1 MTATSEEQSTK
12 APSGERQSSRPRT
25 IAKKREARWGYI
37 MITPAA
43 VLILLFLI
51 IPVGMSVWLSL
62 TNARL
67 VSPNSPEF
75 IGLDNFVR
83 AFTEDP
89 AFLKAL
95 RNVIFFALVV
105 VPVQGALGLVLAL
118 LVNQK
123 LRGITAFRVMFFVPV
138 VTSMV
143 VVSMLW
149 KFMYQKEGLINSVF
163 GFNVDWLN
171 NPNTALPAIIIMSI
185 WQGVGF
191 HMIIWLSGLQTISTD
206 LYEAAKIDGANR
218 WQQFRNVTVPG
229 LKPTFVFIFITITI
243 AAFSLFV
250 QVDVMTQGG
259 PLDASTSIVY
269 QAVQSGY
276 SKQQVGYGAA
286 LSLIFFA
293 LVLIITLV
301 QRRLTR
307 EED

>member
-1 MTATSEEQSTK
+1 MTVATRLDRRTRGNAARTAEQ
-12 APSGERQSSRPRT
+12 
-25 IAKKREARWGYI
+25 RWGYLLAA
-37 MITPAA
+37 PAV
-43 VLILLFLI
+43 VLIVLFLVV
-51 IPVGMSVWLSL
+51 PVLMTFGLSV

-67 VSPNSPEF
+67 VSPNPPEY

-89 AFLKAL
+89 SFLRAL
-95 RNVIFFALVV
+95 RNVAVFALVV
-105 VPVQGALGLVLAL
+105 VPVQGGIGLALAL

-123 LRGITAFRVMFFVPV
+123 LRGVTLFRVLFFLPV

-149 KFMYQKEGLINSVF
+149 KFMYEQDGLINSVF

-171 NPNTALPAIIIMSI
+171 NPSTALPAIIVMSI

-191 HMIIWLSGLQTISTD
+191 HMIIWLAGLQTISAE
-206 LYEAAKIDGANR
+206 LYEAAQIDGANR
-218 WQQFRNVTVPG
+218 WQQFRNVTIPG
-229 LKPTFVFIFITITI
+229 LRPTSVFVFITITI

-259 PLDASTSIVY
+259 PVDATTSIVY

-276 SKQQVGYGAA
+276 RRQQIGYGAA
-286 LSLIFFA
+286 LSLIFFV
-293 LVLIITLV
+293 LVLLITLI

-307 EED
+307 EDDR